1 MKNDEPER
9 PKETSVKDPSF
20 VQDLRSDRKTLALG
34 LYPGDIHPG
43 LLSGVGI
50 DDKKRNFGIDKT
62 IFAVTGSVIVAF
74 VLWGLISPESVASVA
89 GIAFNWSMEN
99 MGWLLNLKIG
109 RASCRERV

>member
-9 PKETSVKDPSF
+9 PETSVQDPSF

-50 DDKKRNFGIDKT
+50 DDKSAISASTKR
-62 IFAVTGSVIVAF
+62 S
-74 VLWGLISPESVASVA
+74 LP
-89 GIAFNWSMEN
+89 
-99 MGWLLNLKIG
+99 
-109 RASCRERV
+109 